1 MNYDVADVVR
11 AGEWPTELAIERI
24 LSATSSHEAA
34 GIRNQVGMAAMYRR
48 RPQADAEACQEA
60 FSVRWGREVIDQ
72 KLGPIGPLHYTG
84 D

>member
-1 MNYDVADVVR
+1 M
-11 AGEWPTELAIERI
+11 
-24 LSATSSHEAA
+24 SEAA

>member
-1 MNYDVADVVR
+1 MSGIET
-11 AGEWPTELAIERI
+11 AGEWPTEAAIERI

-34 GIRNQVGMAAMYRR
+34 GIRNQVSMAAMYRR